1 MTIEGNLTEREKQI
15 LLILDIRA
23 QDYSDKLILREAII
37 QRYKS
42 YVDTQRIQSNT
53 VVDIEVDNEDS
64 IVEHEAVTGKISEQ
78 ILYYLMSRGLD
89 EDKAVSM
96 FVSGYFREVFVNLPF
111 EFAVEAKKLVE
122 MKIEDL

>member
-1 MTIEGNLTEREKQI
+1 MSFEGNLTEREKQI
-15 LLILDIRA
+15 LLTLDIRA
-23 QDYSDKLILREAII
+23 QDYCDKIILREVIL

-42 YVDTQRIQSNT
+42 YVDTRRIQSNT
-53 VVDIEVDNEDS
+53 VVDIEVDNSDS

-89 EDKAVSM
+89 EDKAVAM
-96 FVSGYFREVFVNLPF
+96 FISGYFKEVFVNLPF

-122 MKIEDL
+122 MKVEGL